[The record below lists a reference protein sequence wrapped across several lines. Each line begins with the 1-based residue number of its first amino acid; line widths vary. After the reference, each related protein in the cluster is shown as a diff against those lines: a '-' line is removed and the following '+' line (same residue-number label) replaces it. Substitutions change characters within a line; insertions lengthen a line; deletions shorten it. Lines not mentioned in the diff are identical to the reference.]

1 MLVNFAPMRFSLEL
15 DFLRLFKRKST
26 QTDTPEERSINV
38 TSPFMGIFGRNTKSG
53 VTVTEEGALSLSAV
67 YAAVSKISS
76 TMASLPL
83 NLYEDTVDGKRIAKE
98 HPAFVLINSEPND
111 QDNSFNFIERMFSDA
126 LLYGCAYAL
135 IERGQITSRPSA
147 LHPLDP
153 TMISADVYEG
163 QKIFRDKSSGETYFP
178 DDLIILEAFRGKS
191 PILLHMENLGI
202 TSAAM
207 EYGARFFGTGGNT
220 GGFLMTDKSLTDEQ
234 YHRLKS
240 TWSNQHQGIN
250 NAHETAIL
258 EHGLKYQASTIPPD
272 QAQFIM
278 TRKFQV
284 EEVARIYNIPPILIQ
299 AEGSTTYNNVE
310 QILIVF
316 AQQTLIP
323 WARKMEME
331 LDRKLIPERERGKY
345 QTKFDMKSLLR
356 GDLSSR
362 RDFYAT
368 ALQHGFMSVN
378 EVRKME
384 DLNGIGSS
392 GDVHL
397 IQVNQIPLESAEAYG
412 DKLTQKGD
420 QSNT

>member
-1 MLVNFAPMRFSLEL
+1 MRFSLEL
-15 DFLRLFKRKST
+15 DFLRLFKRKTPKVNS
-26 QTDTPEERSINV
+26 PEERSINAS
-38 TSPFMGIFGRNTKSG
+38 SPFMGIFGRNTKAG
-53 VTVTEEGALSLSAV
+53 VDISEEGALSLSAV

-76 TMASLPL
+76 TLASLPL
-83 NLYEDTVDGKRIAKE
+83 NLYEETDNGKRLAKE
-98 HPAFVLINSEPND
+98 HPAFVLVNSEPNEE
-111 QDNSFNFIERMFSDA
+111 DNSFNFIERMFSDA

-153 TMISADVYEG
+153 TAILKDIHEG
-163 QKIFRDKSSGETYFP
+163 QVIYRNQNSGSVYYS
-178 DDLIILEAFRGKS
+178 DDLVILEAFRGKS

-202 TSAAM
+202 TSAAQ

-220 GGFLMTDKSLTDEQ
+220 GGFLTTDKSLTDDQ

-240 TWSNQHQGIN
+240 TWGSQHQGMA

-258 EHGLKYQASTIPPD
+258 EHGLKYERSTIPPD
-272 QAQFIM
+272 QAQFIL

-310 QILIVF
+310 QILIAF
-316 AQQTLIP
+316 TQQTLIP
-323 WARKMEME
+323 WARKFEME
-331 LDRKLIPERERGKY
+331 LERKLIPERERGKY
-345 QTKFDMKSLLR
+345 KVKFDMKSLLR

-362 RDFYAT
+362 RDFYAS

-384 DLNGIGSS
+384 DLNGIGPS

-397 IQVNQIPLESAEAYG
+397 VQVNQIPLDSAKAYG
-412 DKLTQKGD
+412 EKLTKAD
-420 QSNT
+420 ESTTKN